1 MLRRGMY
8 RELCRSFRSRV
19 SISYISLISRPFLLL
34 LVISICVQ
42 SGFHAIEVPN
52 SNIRTLLKAQ
62 STDIVKD
69 GQYRNSI
76 SFEESSSYD
85 HDNKVNVTYFGRT
98 LSITHNQD
106 KNDTIENGRYKDRGM
121 TTNIV

>member
-1 MLRRGMY
+1 MPRRGKY

-19 SISYISLISRPFLLL
+19 SISYISLISRSFLIL

-76 SFEESSSYD
+76 SFEESSTYD